1 MKVLIDTNIVLDILL
16 ERKDYIE
23 DSLSCIKK
31 AIDNGDRLFISAS
44 SATDIYYIIRKNTGS
59 RIIALDGLKKIA
71 EIATFAEVSDECICT
86 ALYSNLADFE
96 DAVVDAVATS
106 VSADVILTRNTL
118 DFAKSANTVM
128 TPIDFME
135 C

>member
-44 SATDIYYIIRKNTGS
+44 SATDIYYIIRKQTGS
-59 RIIALDGLKKIA
+59 RSIALDGLKKIA
-71 EIATFAEVSDECICT
+71 EIATFAEVNDECIYT
-86 ALYSNLADFE
+86 AFYSKLVDFE
-96 DAVVDAVATS
+96 DAVVDAVATN
-106 VSADVILTRNTL
+106 VNADVILTRNTL
-118 DFAKSANTVM
+118 DFTNSTNTIM
-128 TPIDFME
+128 TPFDFMK